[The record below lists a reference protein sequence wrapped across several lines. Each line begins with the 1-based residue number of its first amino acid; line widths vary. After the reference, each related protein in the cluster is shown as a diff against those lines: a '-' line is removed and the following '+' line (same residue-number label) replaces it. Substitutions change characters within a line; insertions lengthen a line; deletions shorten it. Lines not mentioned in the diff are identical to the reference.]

1 MYTAVCYAKR
11 CTKICYTSLIEYFI
25 FQILNNMIYKP
36 KLWYIIY
43 ARAAFV
49 FNLDVGL
56 VAANNGISQV

>member
-1 MYTAVCYAKR
+1 
-11 CTKICYTSLIEYFI
+11 
-25 FQILNNMIYKP
+25 MIYKP